1 MSAAPPNGLVCFFGE
16 TLDHGFVAE
25 VLTPPLPVI
34 MGNYDCGSSFRTD
47 MWEALNATYPTIGL
61 VVLNGTKAILG
72 IAKGPHLWTLKTMT
86 GMLSSSTR
94 RGGQSANRIQR
105 LHDESIV
112 NWLKEVEAQ
121 VKLHIFPHLNGS
133 LNKDKLLSLV
143 IGGPADTKHLLA
155 SRLSLASQSTFTT
168 PTVSLEELASHL
180 PAWLTAKESRAIK
193 QALVPLEEV
202 ISLEPDKLL
211 IGPKEVRGP
220 VKEGRVKTVYLADD
234 GRYSKDKIKHIQDV
248 CSSFGT
254 TCLIIPSLHL
264 TTFLLEAG
272 MVAILRY

>member
-1 MSAAPPNGLVCFFGE
+1 MSKTPGNGLVCFFGE
-16 TLDHGFVAE
+16 TLDHGFVTE

-34 MGNYDCGSSFRTD
+34 MGDYGCGSTFRTEI
-47 MWEALNATYPTIGL
+47 WEALNTTYPTIGL
-61 VVLNGTKAILG
+61 VVLHGTKAILG

-121 VKLHIFPHLNGS
+121 IKLHIFPHLDGA
-133 LNKDKLLSLV
+133 LTRDKLQSLIV
-143 IGGPADTKHLLA
+143 GGPAEIKSLLA
-155 SRLSLASQSTFTT
+155 SRLSIVSSSTFTT
-168 PTVSLEELASHL
+168 STISLEELASHL
-180 PAWLTAKESRAIK
+180 PAWLTAKESEK
-193 QALVPLEEV
+193 LEKALIPLEEV
-202 ISLEPDKLL
+202 VTLEPEKLL
-211 IGPKEVRGP
+211 AGPKEVRGP
-220 VKEGRVKTVYLADD
+220 VKEGRVKTLYLADD
-234 GRYSKDKIKHIQDV
+234 GRHSKERIMRIQDV

-254 TCLIIPSLHL
+254 TLIRIPSSHL
-264 TTFLLEAG
+264 TPLLDTSG